1 MAPETERHGAF
12 VSSDEM
18 LRSINSLTI
27 VVAENNVQMKAILD
41 ELREVKRDVE
51 KHDTEIG
58 DMKVKIYTMSG
69 VIGIGVSVATSWITG
84 QVNG

>member
-1 MAPETERHGAF
+1 MAPDTERHGAF

-51 KHDTEIG
+51 KHDTEMG
-58 DMKVKIYTMSG
+58 DMKVKTYTPAG
-69 VIGIGVSVATSWITG
+69 VTGIGDPLATSWITG
-84 QVNG
+84 QING

>member
-1 MAPETERHGAF
+1 
-12 VSSDEM
+12 
-18 LRSINSLTI
+18 
-27 VVAENNVQMKAILD
+27 MKAILD

-84 QVNG
+84 QING